1 MHNETRVIVTN
12 KQMRELVPK
21 KINPTRRF
29 TTEKRAIAISIMD
42 NDCDE
47 IDGDL
52 IFGPNPPPLLVCVCR
67 YYARNISSTLRDNSN
82 DSLTAR
88 AWGVACHLQVLTTSS
103 HQLIFP
109 P

>member
-52 IFGPNPPPLLVCVCR
+52 IFGPNPPPLLVCVCVDIMR
-67 YYARNISSTLRDNSN
+67 GTFPLHYE
-82 DSLTAR
+82 
-88 AWGVACHLQVLTTSS
+88 TTVT
-103 HQLIFP
+103 IA
-109 P
+109 